1 MIVCI
6 GNALVDTLQ
15 QIDEN
20 IIEKLD
26 LNKAR
31 MTLVDKERSNFL
43 LENMPNPTYA
53 AGGSAANT
61 AYWISVLGGQAG
73 FIGKVSNDDLGKQ
86 FKSSLSEHGL
96 KDLTVYEQGDDQT
109 GLCAIFITP
118 DGERTMNT
126 YLGAGAQLS
135 MSDLNEQAINK
146 CNILYMEGYLWDRL
160 PSKEAFMYASNVN
173 KLSGGKNALS
183 LSDVFCVEAHR
194 DSFLD
199 LIKDN
204 IDIVFCNEDELNTL
218 TKQNSVEES
227 VKFVNK
233 YFPNLDQLICTL
245 GPKGVLVIKNK
256 TEYFYEATEAEVVD
270 KTGAGDY
277 FAAGY
282 LYGIE
287 NDFSIEDAALIAN
300 KSAAHVISEIGVR
313 PEKPFSL

>member
-96 KDLTVYEQGDDQT
+96 EDLTVYEEGDDQT

-199 LIKDN
+199 LIKEN
-204 IDIVFCNEDELNTL
+204 IDYVFCNEDELKALTL
-218 TKQNSVEES
+218 QDTAEKSFKFFEENFTKLE
-227 VKFVNK
+227 
-233 YFPNLDQLICTL
+233 QLICTL
-245 GPKGVLVIKNK
+245 GSKGAIVLKDNK
-256 TEYFYEATEAEVVD
+256 EYFFEATEANVID
-270 KTGAGDY
+270 KTGAGDF

-282 LYGIE
+282 LYGLQKNLTIDE
-287 NDFSIEDAALIAN
+287 SANLAN

-313 PEKPFSL
+313 PEKDFS

>member
-43 LENMPNPTYA
+43 LENMPNPTYS

-86 FKSSLSEHGL
+86 FKSSLSDHGL
-96 KDLTVYEQGDDQT
+96 EALTVYEEGDDQT

-199 LIKDN
+199 LIKEN
-204 IDIVFCNEDELNTL
+204 IDYVFCNEDELKALTL
-218 TKQNSVEES
+218 QDTAEKSFKFFEENFTKLE
-227 VKFVNK
+227 
-233 YFPNLDQLICTL
+233 QLICTL
-245 GPKGVLVIKNK
+245 GSKGAIVLKDNK
-256 TEYFYEATEAEVVD
+256 EYFFEATEANVID
-270 KTGAGDY
+270 KTGAGDF

-282 LYGIE
+282 LYGLQKNLTIDE
-287 NDFSIEDAALIAN
+287 SANLAN

-313 PEKPFSL
+313 PEKDFS

>member
-96 KDLTVYEQGDDQT
+96 EDLTVYEEGDDQT

-256 TEYFYEATEAEVVD
+256 TEYFYEATETEVVD